1 MKSTVV
7 NHLIE
12 EFDYNRYMYIPLTI
26 IFQSCL
32 GSIAA
37 MLILEK
43 GTSMTSGIELFLCV
57 ATCMFYNAA
66 LLAQFKSKP
75 TFWLLVVSLLVNTI
89 LIIINLL

>member
-1 MKSTVV
+1 MKAPVV
-7 NHLIE
+7 QHLID

-37 MLILEK
+37 MLVLSK
-43 GTSMTSGIELFLCV
+43 GTTLQSGIELFFSV
-57 ATCMFYNAA
+57 ATCMMYNAA

-75 TFWLLVVSLLVNTI
+75 TFWLLVVSLFVNTL
-89 LIIINLL
+89 LIIINLI